1 MIEEAVRFIAAM
13 AGCPRCGSK
22 DLKVE
27 VMLYIPNLMTT
38 RLTIRCWDCNHNYNL
53 YVKDEVLWNI
63 ISKTERSK
71 IK

>member
-22 DLKVE
+22 SLKIKQ
-27 VMLYIPNLMTT
+27 MLYLPNLMTT
-38 RLTIRCWDCNHNYNL
+38 KLMIECRRYNNNYKL
-53 YVKDEVLWNI
+53 AFKDEVLWNI
-63 ISKTERSK
+63 SFDIERR